1 MGPGSYLLK
10 LIAGIA
16 SVILPHSYCIVDLT
30 TVSGIVITS
39 NEKLMPVD
47 SMQEQEGRNAGPVH
61 EPPLR
66 QSARPADERATMR
79 RTVCVV
85 GAARLFTKHHT
96 MGADE
101 QDYTDTAAYAE

>member
-1 MGPGSYLLK
+1 
-10 LIAGIA
+10 
-16 SVILPHSYCIVDLT
+16 
-30 TVSGIVITS
+30 
-39 NEKLMPVD
+39 MPVD

-61 EPPLR
+61 ERPLR
-66 QSARPADERATMR
+66 QSARPAAERATMR

-101 QDYTDTAAYAE
+101 QDYTDTAAYAEQFIQQVVRLRGKERRS